1 MSNMPIP
8 ATLEQVSAYGHP
20 AKTVLQRDEEEGIA
34 LFGEQHYGMGIA
46 HTYPLEQY
54 LDNYWRLFHPTFP
67 IVHRP
72 TYGRINPSPMLRA
85 AIIAIGGQYSHDT
98 SVKRKSRI
106 LHDRCLKLL
115 ERVG

>member
-1 MSNMPIP
+1 MSG
-8 ATLEQVSAYGHP
+8 YGHFIP
-20 AKTVLQRDEEEGIA
+20 KTVNQRDEEEGVI
-34 LFGEQHYGMGIA
+34 LFGEQQYGMGIA

-54 LDNYWRLFHPTFP
+54 LDSYWRLFHPTFP

-72 TYGRINPSPMLRA
+72 TFGSMTTPPMLHA
-85 AIIAIGGQYSHDT
+85 AMIAIGGQYSPDT

-115 ERVG
+115 ERVGNYHH